1 MMGLAPRPAGLPA
14 NRRGT
19 PDAGRSSPALEDGMA
34 TKFGMHKDQ
43 NGRFFFN
50 LTGEDGTELLRS
62 LPHFTKGHALRA
74 AHDTAERLQHDTHIT
89 KLESHG
95 KLSFVL
101 RNDRGEQIARSL
113 HVRGPLAL
121 EELLQEARAAVKHA
135 SMEDTTDHNRLLSFF

>member
-1 MMGLAPRPAGLPA
+1 
-14 NRRGT
+14 
-19 PDAGRSSPALEDGMA
+19 MA

-50 LTGEDGTELLRS
+50 LIGEDGTELLRS

-74 AHDTAERLQHDTHIT
+74 AHDTAQLLQHDTHIT
-89 KLESHG
+89 KLDSHG

-121 EELLQEARAAVKHA
+121 EELLAEARGAVKHA
-135 SMEDTTDHNRLLSFF
+135 AMEDTTDHNKLLSNF

>member
-1 MMGLAPRPAGLPA
+1 
-14 NRRGT
+14 
-19 PDAGRSSPALEDGMA
+19 MA

-50 LTGEDGTELLRS
+50 LTREDGTELLRS

-74 AHDTAERLQHDTHIT
+74 AHDTAHLLQLDTHIT
-89 KLESHG
+89 KLDSHG

-135 SMEDTTDHNRLLSFF
+135 PMEDATDHNKLLSSF